1 MPRWISTLDADT
13 FSDITEQ
20 ILKSAREVEDSLERK
35 LEKISIGSG
44 FGIPYRD
51 EEKPLNL
58 QKLFKNI
65 NLVFKG
71 YYGDDNKNWPTLCIE
86 PGRILVADTGF
97 ILTRVT
103 GTKSSY
109 KQFIG
114 LDAGMETLM
123 RPALYG
129 AFHRVQ
135 KIGENDGET
144 LKYDITGRIC
154 ENTDRI
160 SKDHNMPTINEEEL
174 CAIMDSGAYGYSM
187 SHNFNTRPRPAEVL
201 IDEEKL
207 VLIREENQSKTYLED
222 AMYKKILILYFLMIQ
237 SLLSQHYQSIH
248 QQQLEYYNANYVML
262 ERTDTNIVINP
273 ISNRTRNPSR
283 EVFGYHPYWMG
294 TAWTSYNFNL
304 ISTLAY
310 FSAEVTSTGGLSNL
324 HGWPVASLINEA
336 HEHGTKVV
344 LCATLFNSSDIIT
357 LLSSAQYRQNLIDN
371 LLSQVQAG
379 NADGVNIDFES
390 FPASQRSN
398 MVTFITDLTEA
409 FHTAIPGSQVT
420 LAMPP
425 VDWSNAWDYNALASI
440 SDGLFI
446 MGYNYHY
453 SGSSTTGPNS
463 TLRTRLHV
471 NLDSF
476 RLFK

>member
-1 MPRWISTLDADT
+1 MKPNDLNSFNRLKTIGVPEYVSFRLNPGKGHGQFKGIITGGKDSKFGIPKEDIVEAYKAAKSFGAKRFGLQCHAGSSTLDADT

-135 KIGENDGET
+135 KIGKNDGKT

-160 SKDHNMPTINEEEL
+160 SKDHDMPAINEKEL

-207 VLIREENQSKTYLED
+207 VLIRERESIED
-222 AMYKKILILYFLMIQ
+222 I
-237 SLLSQHYQSIH
+237 
-248 QQQLEYYNANYVML
+248 
-262 ERTDTNIVINP
+262 
-273 ISNRTRNPSR
+273 
-283 EVFGYHPYWMG
+283 
-294 TAWTSYNFNL
+294 
-304 ISTLAY
+304 
-310 FSAEVTSTGGLSNL
+310 
-324 HGWPVASLINEA
+324 
-336 HEHGTKVV
+336 
-344 LCATLFNSSDIIT
+344 
-357 LLSSAQYRQNLIDN
+357 
-371 LLSQVQAG
+371 
-379 NADGVNIDFES
+379 
-390 FPASQRSN
+390 
-398 MVTFITDLTEA
+398 
-409 FHTAIPGSQVT
+409 
-420 LAMPP
+420 
-425 VDWSNAWDYNALASI
+425 
-440 SDGLFI
+440 
-446 MGYNYHY
+446 
-453 SGSSTTGPNS
+453 
-463 TLRTRLHV
+463 
-471 NLDSF
+471 
-476 RLFK
+476 FKGCNV

>member
-1 MPRWISTLDADT
+1 MINHPLSNIISQTKLLEALADQYGTPTYVYSKSRLEHNISELQRAISMSFANYQIYYAVKANSNINIIKILKNKFNDLGCDCSSPGELFAAEKANVNMSDCVYTGNYESIEDLKTAFNAGAEINLDDLNSFNRLKTIGVPEYVSFRLNPGKGHGQFKGIITGGKDSKFGIPKENIVEAYKKAKSFGVKRFGLQCHAGSSTLDADT

-20 ILKSAREVEDSLERK
+20 ILKSAREIENSLERK

-207 VLIREENQSKTYLED
+207 VLIRERESIED
-222 AMYKKILILYFLMIQ
+222 I
-237 SLLSQHYQSIH
+237 
-248 QQQLEYYNANYVML
+248 
-262 ERTDTNIVINP
+262 
-273 ISNRTRNPSR
+273 
-283 EVFGYHPYWMG
+283 
-294 TAWTSYNFNL
+294 
-304 ISTLAY
+304 
-310 FSAEVTSTGGLSNL
+310 
-324 HGWPVASLINEA
+324 
-336 HEHGTKVV
+336 
-344 LCATLFNSSDIIT
+344 
-357 LLSSAQYRQNLIDN
+357 
-371 LLSQVQAG
+371 
-379 NADGVNIDFES
+379 
-390 FPASQRSN
+390 
-398 MVTFITDLTEA
+398 
-409 FHTAIPGSQVT
+409 
-420 LAMPP
+420 
-425 VDWSNAWDYNALASI
+425 
-440 SDGLFI
+440 
-446 MGYNYHY
+446 
-453 SGSSTTGPNS
+453 
-463 TLRTRLHV
+463 
-471 NLDSF
+471 F
-476 RLFK
+476 RGCNV

>member
-1 MPRWISTLDADT
+1 MSFANYQIYYAVKANSNINIIKILKNEFNDLGCDCSSPGELFAAEKANVSMSNCVYTGNYESIEDLKTAFNAGAEINLDDLNSFNRLKTIGVPEYVSFRLNPGKGHGQFKGIITGGKDSKFGIPKEDIVEAYKAAKSFGVKRFGLQCHAGSSTLDADT

-20 ILKSAREVEDSLERK
+20 ILKSAREVENSLERK

-51 EEKPLNL
+51 EERPLNL

-65 NLVFKG
+65 SLVFKV

-144 LKYDITGRIC
+144 LKYDITGRVC

-174 CAIMDSGAYGYSM
+174 CVIMDSGAYGYSM

-207 VLIREENQSKTYLED
+207 VLIRERESIED
-222 AMYKKILILYFLMIQ
+222 I
-237 SLLSQHYQSIH
+237 
-248 QQQLEYYNANYVML
+248 
-262 ERTDTNIVINP
+262 
-273 ISNRTRNPSR
+273 
-283 EVFGYHPYWMG
+283 
-294 TAWTSYNFNL
+294 
-304 ISTLAY
+304 
-310 FSAEVTSTGGLSNL
+310 
-324 HGWPVASLINEA
+324 
-336 HEHGTKVV
+336 
-344 LCATLFNSSDIIT
+344 
-357 LLSSAQYRQNLIDN
+357 
-371 LLSQVQAG
+371 
-379 NADGVNIDFES
+379 
-390 FPASQRSN
+390 
-398 MVTFITDLTEA
+398 
-409 FHTAIPGSQVT
+409 
-420 LAMPP
+420 
-425 VDWSNAWDYNALASI
+425 
-440 SDGLFI
+440 
-446 MGYNYHY
+446 
-453 SGSSTTGPNS
+453 
-463 TLRTRLHV
+463 
-471 NLDSF
+471 F
-476 RLFK
+476 RGCNV

>member
-1 MPRWISTLDADT
+1 MINHPLSNIISQTKLLEELADQYGTPTYVYSSSRLEHNISELMKSISASFANYQVYYAVKANSNISIIKILKNKFNDLGCDCSSPGELFAAKKADVDMSNCVYTGNYESIEDLKTALNAGAEINLDDLNSFNRLKTIGVPEYISFRLNPGKGHGQFKGIITGGKDSKFGIPKEKIVEAYKEAKSFGVKRFGLQCHAGSSTLDAET
-13 FSDITEQ
+13 FSDIAEQ
-20 ILKSAREVEDSLERK
+20 ILKSAREVEDSLGRK

-71 YYGDDNKNWPTLCIE
+71 YYGDDNKNWPPLCIE
-86 PGRILVADTGF
+86 PGRILVADAGF

-109 KQFIG
+109 KKFIG

-135 KIGENDGET
+135 KIGEHNGET

-201 IDEEKL
+201 IGKEKF
-207 VLIREENQSKTYLED
+207 VLIRERESIED
-222 AMYKKILILYFLMIQ
+222 I
-237 SLLSQHYQSIH
+237 
-248 QQQLEYYNANYVML
+248 
-262 ERTDTNIVINP
+262 
-273 ISNRTRNPSR
+273 
-283 EVFGYHPYWMG
+283 
-294 TAWTSYNFNL
+294 
-304 ISTLAY
+304 
-310 FSAEVTSTGGLSNL
+310 
-324 HGWPVASLINEA
+324 
-336 HEHGTKVV
+336 
-344 LCATLFNSSDIIT
+344 
-357 LLSSAQYRQNLIDN
+357 
-371 LLSQVQAG
+371 
-379 NADGVNIDFES
+379 
-390 FPASQRSN
+390 
-398 MVTFITDLTEA
+398 
-409 FHTAIPGSQVT
+409 
-420 LAMPP
+420 
-425 VDWSNAWDYNALASI
+425 
-440 SDGLFI
+440 
-446 MGYNYHY
+446 
-453 SGSSTTGPNS
+453 
-463 TLRTRLHV
+463 
-471 NLDSF
+471 
-476 RLFK
+476 FKGCNV

>member
-1 MPRWISTLDADT
+1 MINHPLSNIISQTKLLEELADQYGTPTYVYSKSRLEHNISGLLRAISMSFANYQIYYAVKANSNINIIKILKNKFNDLGCDCSSPGELFAAEKANVNMSDCVYTGNYESIEDLKTAFNAGAEINLDDLNSFNRLKTIGVPEYVSFRLNPGKGHGQFKGIITGGKDSKFGIPKENIVEAYKAAKSFGVKRFGLQCHAGSSTLDADT

-207 VLIREENQSKTYLED
+207 VLIRERESIED
-222 AMYKKILILYFLMIQ
+222 I
-237 SLLSQHYQSIH
+237 
-248 QQQLEYYNANYVML
+248 
-262 ERTDTNIVINP
+262 
-273 ISNRTRNPSR
+273 
-283 EVFGYHPYWMG
+283 
-294 TAWTSYNFNL
+294 
-304 ISTLAY
+304 
-310 FSAEVTSTGGLSNL
+310 
-324 HGWPVASLINEA
+324 
-336 HEHGTKVV
+336 
-344 LCATLFNSSDIIT
+344 
-357 LLSSAQYRQNLIDN
+357 
-371 LLSQVQAG
+371 
-379 NADGVNIDFES
+379 
-390 FPASQRSN
+390 
-398 MVTFITDLTEA
+398 
-409 FHTAIPGSQVT
+409 
-420 LAMPP
+420 
-425 VDWSNAWDYNALASI
+425 
-440 SDGLFI
+440 
-446 MGYNYHY
+446 
-453 SGSSTTGPNS
+453 
-463 TLRTRLHV
+463 
-471 NLDSF
+471 F
-476 RLFK
+476 RGCNV

>member
-1 MPRWISTLDADT
+1 MINHPLSNIISQTKLLEELADQYGTPTYVYSSSRLEHNISELMKSISASFANYQVYYAVKANSNISIIKILKNKFNDLGCDCSSPGELFAAKKADVDMSNCVYTGNYESIEDLKTALNAGAEINLDDLNSFNRLKTIGVPEYISFRLNPGKGHGQFKGIITGGKDSKFGIPKEKIVEAYKEAKSFGVKRFGLQCHAGSSTLDAET
-13 FSDITEQ
+13 FSDIAEQ
-20 ILKSAREVEDSLERK
+20 ILKSAREVEDSLGQK

-58 QKLFKNI
+58 KKLFKNI

-86 PGRILVADTGF
+86 PGRILVADAGF

-109 KQFIG
+109 KKFIG

-135 KIGENDGET
+135 KIGEHKGET

-201 IDEEKL
+201 IGKEKF
-207 VLIREENQSKTYLED
+207 VLIRERESIED
-222 AMYKKILILYFLMIQ
+222 I
-237 SLLSQHYQSIH
+237 
-248 QQQLEYYNANYVML
+248 
-262 ERTDTNIVINP
+262 
-273 ISNRTRNPSR
+273 
-283 EVFGYHPYWMG
+283 
-294 TAWTSYNFNL
+294 
-304 ISTLAY
+304 
-310 FSAEVTSTGGLSNL
+310 
-324 HGWPVASLINEA
+324 
-336 HEHGTKVV
+336 
-344 LCATLFNSSDIIT
+344 
-357 LLSSAQYRQNLIDN
+357 
-371 LLSQVQAG
+371 
-379 NADGVNIDFES
+379 
-390 FPASQRSN
+390 
-398 MVTFITDLTEA
+398 
-409 FHTAIPGSQVT
+409 
-420 LAMPP
+420 
-425 VDWSNAWDYNALASI
+425 
-440 SDGLFI
+440 
-446 MGYNYHY
+446 
-453 SGSSTTGPNS
+453 
-463 TLRTRLHV
+463 
-471 NLDSF
+471 
-476 RLFK
+476 FKGCNV

>member
-1 MPRWISTLDADT
+1 MINHPLSNIISQTKLLEDLANQYGTPTYVYSSSRLEHNISELMKSISASIANYQVYYAVKANSNISIIKILKNKFNDLGCDCSSPGELFAAKKADVDMSNCVYTGNYESIEDLKTALNAGAEINLDDLNSFNRLKTIGVPEYISFRLNPGKGHGQFKGIITGGKDSKFGIPKEKIVEAYKEAKSFGVKRFGLQCHAGSSTLDAET
-13 FSDITEQ
+13 FSDIAEQ
-20 ILKSAREVEDSLERK
+20 ILKSAREVEDSLGRK

-71 YYGDDNKNWPTLCIE
+71 YYGDENKNWPTLCIE
-86 PGRILVADTGF
+86 PGRILVADAGF

-109 KQFIG
+109 KKFIG

-135 KIGENDGET
+135 KIGEHKGET

-201 IDEEKL
+201 IGKEKF
-207 VLIREENQSKTYLED
+207 VLIRERESIED
-222 AMYKKILILYFLMIQ
+222 I
-237 SLLSQHYQSIH
+237 
-248 QQQLEYYNANYVML
+248 
-262 ERTDTNIVINP
+262 
-273 ISNRTRNPSR
+273 
-283 EVFGYHPYWMG
+283 
-294 TAWTSYNFNL
+294 
-304 ISTLAY
+304 
-310 FSAEVTSTGGLSNL
+310 
-324 HGWPVASLINEA
+324 
-336 HEHGTKVV
+336 
-344 LCATLFNSSDIIT
+344 
-357 LLSSAQYRQNLIDN
+357 
-371 LLSQVQAG
+371 
-379 NADGVNIDFES
+379 
-390 FPASQRSN
+390 
-398 MVTFITDLTEA
+398 
-409 FHTAIPGSQVT
+409 
-420 LAMPP
+420 
-425 VDWSNAWDYNALASI
+425 
-440 SDGLFI
+440 
-446 MGYNYHY
+446 
-453 SGSSTTGPNS
+453 
-463 TLRTRLHV
+463 
-471 NLDSF
+471 
-476 RLFK
+476 FKGCNV

>member
-1 MPRWISTLDADT
+1 MINHPLSNIISQTKLLEELADQYGTPTYVYSKSRLEYNISELLRAISMSFANYQIYYAVKANSNINIIKILKNKFNDLGCDCSSPGELFAAEKANVNMSDCVYTGNYESIEDLKTAFNAGAEINLDDLNSFNRLKTIGVPEYVSFRLNPGKGHGQFKGIITGGKDSKFGIPKENIVEAYKKAKSFGVKRFGLQCHAGSSTLDADT

-20 ILKSAREVEDSLERK
+20 ILKSAREVENSLERK

-51 EEKPLNL
+51 EERPVNL

-65 NLVFKG
+65 SLVFKG

-135 KIGENDGET
+135 KIGENDGKT

-160 SKDHNMPTINEEEL
+160 SRDYDMPTINEEEL

-207 VLIREENQSKTYLED
+207 VLIRERESIED
-222 AMYKKILILYFLMIQ
+222 I
-237 SLLSQHYQSIH
+237 
-248 QQQLEYYNANYVML
+248 
-262 ERTDTNIVINP
+262 
-273 ISNRTRNPSR
+273 
-283 EVFGYHPYWMG
+283 
-294 TAWTSYNFNL
+294 
-304 ISTLAY
+304 
-310 FSAEVTSTGGLSNL
+310 
-324 HGWPVASLINEA
+324 
-336 HEHGTKVV
+336 
-344 LCATLFNSSDIIT
+344 
-357 LLSSAQYRQNLIDN
+357 
-371 LLSQVQAG
+371 
-379 NADGVNIDFES
+379 
-390 FPASQRSN
+390 
-398 MVTFITDLTEA
+398 
-409 FHTAIPGSQVT
+409 
-420 LAMPP
+420 
-425 VDWSNAWDYNALASI
+425 
-440 SDGLFI
+440 
-446 MGYNYHY
+446 
-453 SGSSTTGPNS
+453 
-463 TLRTRLHV
+463 
-471 NLDSF
+471 F
-476 RLFK
+476 RGCNV